1 MARSI
6 RRIGGCRLAQLI
18 PWPRIEKKYARVFR
32 NATPK
37 GVKPYS
43 AHLAFGALIIQQ
55 RQKLTDRET
64 VEQIAENPYMQY
76 FLGLE
81 AFQQTMP
88 TVPSLHDEPF
98 S

>member
-1 MARSI
+1 MYRYTENQLIFPEDFFLPFSGTLNKEN
-6 RRIGGCRLAQLI
+6 RWVRLAQLI

-55 RQKLTDRET
+55 
-64 VEQIAENPYMQY
+64 QIKSLQRV
-76 FLGLE
+76 
-81 AFQQTMP
+81 TM
-88 TVPSLHDEPF
+88 LFHN
-98 S
+98 